1 MAATVSRVQAFRACA
16 RSQERSV
23 VCNANAVD
31 RRALLAATA
40 AAPMFLVPRA
50 WALIPD
56 EEDEELLE
64 RAKANRQKRLA
75 SQKETTREFLKEE
88 GMTNRTL
95 NSELIPVQKAV
106 VQLAKSGESQKEH

>member
-1 MAATVSRVQAFRACA
+1 
-16 RSQERSV
+16 
-23 VCNANAVD
+23 
-31 RRALLAATA
+31 
-40 AAPMFLVPRA
+40 MFLVPRA

-106 VQLAKSGESQKEH
+106 FQLAKSGESQKEH